1 MSFDVTTLGEAMIR
15 LWVGHGNRIE
25 TTESLRISVGGSESN
40 VAVALARAGRK
51 VSWISRLQ
59 NSPLGKR
66 IANELR
72 MHGVDLSAV
81 SWSSAGRTGL
91 YFVELS
97 GPPRGASVL
106 YDRQASAAS
115 EMSISNTDLAH
126 IANSKLFHLSGIS
139 PALSVTSRELCRE
152 ALKISRSEGLS
163 TTLDVN
169 YRSALWNAADA
180 KKEIIH
186 LASLATLVVCSSND
200 AWDLFGLNQNDEN
213 LSQKLSNELSTSNV
227 VVTQGSS
234 GVSWILDGRIGSLEA
249 SPAETIDRVGA
260 GDSFMAGVIM
270 GLLDGNIVEG
280 IRKGQA
286 MAGLKRGI
294 YGDQLI
300 SSESEIIEVLNGEN
314 LEIRR

>member
-1 MSFDVTTLGEAMIR
+1 
-15 LWVGHGNRIE
+15 
-25 TTESLRISVGGSESN
+25 
-40 VAVALARAGRK
+40 
-51 VSWISRLQ
+51 
-59 NSPLGKR
+59 
-66 IANELR
+66 